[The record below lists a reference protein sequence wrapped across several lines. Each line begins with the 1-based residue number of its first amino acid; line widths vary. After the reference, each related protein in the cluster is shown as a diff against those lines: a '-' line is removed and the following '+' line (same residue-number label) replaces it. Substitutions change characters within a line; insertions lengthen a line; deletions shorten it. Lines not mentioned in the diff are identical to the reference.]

1 VPQVDLPKGK
11 GTMLRLDRRS
21 FLGGALRVA
30 ASGALIPN
38 MELAG
43 AVTYPNVTGKLPE
56 REHILFKGAYIIT
69 MDQQLGDIE
78 SADIHIRN
86 GAIIAVG
93 RNLVAPGARVINAAG
108 NIVTPGLV
116 ETHWHLWTALMRGM
130 AGDEPCCGYFPTSA
144 KVGNAYTADDMH
156 VAVKLATAEALNSGI
171 TTVHDWCHNIRTPA
185 HADEDL
191 RALRESGLRGRFSY
205 GPARS
210 TPITQ
215 ISDLEHLTRLAR
227 DWPSSSADNL
237 LSLGLAWRGVQYLVI
252 APDGTTTFNPIP
264 EAVFKKEYD
273 AARVLGLPITLHCNV
288 GANFDRGHVATLER
302 LGLLYPDL
310 NLVHM
315 ISSTPEEIAA
325 AVKAGCSISSTPF
338 TEMRTGYGFPKVQ
351 QFLDAGARVG
361 LGVDTTAIA
370 GDANMFEIM
379 KGIQN
384 VTNATA
390 MSEYKMSARKALALA
405 TIEGARVMNLE
416 DQIGSLIPGKRADL
430 IMINTNSINLGMF
443 TEAAHM
449 VVSAAQPANV
459 DTVIVD
465 GRILKEKGRLTA
477 VDVRAVIAAAS
488 VANEGLRDRAHWST

>member
-1 VPQVDLPKGK
+1 
-11 GTMLRLDRRS
+11 MLRLDRRS

-30 ASGALIPN
+30 ASVALTPDMVLAEAVPN
-38 MELAG
+38 QNL
-43 AVTYPNVTGKLPE
+43 TGRLPE
-56 REHILFKGAYIIT
+56 REDVLFKGAYIIT
-69 MDQQLGDIE
+69 MDPQLGDLE
-78 SADIHIRN
+78 NADIHIKD
-86 GAIIAVG
+86 GAIVAVG
-93 RNLVAPGARVINAAG
+93 GNLSAPGARVINAAG
-108 NIVTPGLV
+108 NIVMPGLV
-116 ETHWHLWTALMRGM
+116 DTHWHLWTALMRGM

-144 KVGNAYTADDMH
+144 KLGNAYTADDMY

-171 TTVHDWCHNIRTPA
+171 TTVHDWCHNVRTPA

-215 ISDLEHLTRLAR
+215 TCDLDHLDRLAHGY
-227 DWPSSSADNL
+227 WPSGSANNL

-252 APDGTTTFNPIP
+252 AADGTTTFNPIP

-273 AARVLGLPITLHCNV
+273 TARDLGLPISLHCNV
-288 GANFDRGHVATLER
+288 GARFDRGHVAALER

-325 AVKAGCSISSTPF
+325 AAKAGCSISSTPF

-361 LGVDTTAIA
+361 LGIDTTAIA
-370 GDANMFEIM
+370 GDANMFEVM

-390 MSEYKMSARKALALA
+390 ASEYKMSTCKALALA
-405 TIEGARVMNLE
+405 TIEGARVMGLDDE
-416 DQIGSLIPGKRADL
+416 IGSLMPRKRADL
-430 IMINTNSINLGMF
+430 IMINTNAINLGMF

-449 VVSAAQPANV
+449 VVNAAQPANV

-477 VDVRAVIAAAS
+477 VDVKAVIAAAS
-488 VANEGLRDRAHWST
+488 AANKNLRARARWPAWPDANKES